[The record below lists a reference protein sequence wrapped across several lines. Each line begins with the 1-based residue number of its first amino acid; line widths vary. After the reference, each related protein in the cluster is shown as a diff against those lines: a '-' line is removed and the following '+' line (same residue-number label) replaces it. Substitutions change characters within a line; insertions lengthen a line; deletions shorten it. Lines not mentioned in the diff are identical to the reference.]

1 MPLIK
6 NKSPQTKVNL
16 RNKEISSEVYS
27 LVEKYCSW
35 AEIEDIGVFF
45 EEAALH
51 VFKSDKEFKTYLK
64 HEKI

>member
-6 NKSPQTKVNL
+6 NKPPQVKVNL

-27 LVEKYCSW
+27 KIEKYCSW
-35 AEIEDIGVFF
+35 AEIEDIGVFI

-51 VFKSDKEFKTYLK
+51 VFKADKEFKTHLK
-64 HEKI
+64 NEKI